1 MNQSVRNEN
10 GVRRL
15 SGAYRFLVCYLRV
28 GLCGLVAW
36 SLLLEPIVLAEDE
49 YRQPDG
55 LVLELTPMRE
65 ADQGW
70 FEDRAGYS
78 VVRLPDRYEYAV
90 LGASGG
96 LKSSGL
102 LVSSVDPRQSA
113 LPPRLR
119 PTPEFLLQQRAAGP
133 GGFAP
138 PSPHPVE
145 VQQPDGTVIKL
156 TLRGGPPYSW
166 YEDELGYSV
175 IQVPGRYEY
184 ALRGPAGILVGS
196 GIAVGSMSPQEA
208 GFQRKIKPTAASP

>member
-1 MNQSVRNEN
+1 MDPPVRNEN
-10 GVRRL
+10 EVSRL
-15 SGAYRFLVCYLRV
+15 SSTYRCLFCNLRLW
-28 GLCGLVAW
+28 LCGLVVW
-36 SLLLEPIVLAEDE
+36 SLLLAPIVLAENE

-55 LVLELTPMRE
+55 LVLVLNPVRGSGH
-65 ADQGW
+65 DW

-78 VVRLPDRYEYAV
+78 VVRMPDRYEYAL
-90 LGASGG
+90 LGTSGG
-96 LKSSGL
+96 LKPSGL

-113 LPPRLR
+113 LPQKLR

-138 PSPHPVE
+138 PSAHPVD

-166 YEDELGYSV
+166 YEDEWGYSV

-184 ALRGPAGILVGS
+184 ALRGPDGKLVGS
-196 GIAVGSMSPQEA
+196 GIAAGSMSPEEA
-208 GFQRKIKPTAASP
+208 GFQRKIRPAAASP